1 MLWWTWSW
9 SWRAVWRLDANL
21 EKENPTTV
29 CTICIFAHLHILH
42 NLHDCIFQMWHLHI
56 LQMLHN
62 LKIFKI
68 LHNLQICTFAQFA
81 HLQCPTLIELISD
94 SIKKIQSN
102 WQLENQSPAA
112 KISKD
117 MWIFKKSKTMV
128 SPRKSDD
135 ITNRNSRKYLWKI
148 RSNTCERKSIA
159 RKSKVIE
166 IWP

>member
-1 MLWWTWSW
+1 MPI
-9 SWRAVWRLDANL
+9 WR
-21 EKENPTTV
+21 KEIQQRFAHFAYLHI
-29 CTICIFAHLHILH
+29 CTFCIFAY
-42 NLHDCIFQMWHLHI
+42 
-56 LQMLHN
+56 
-62 LKIFKI
+62 FKCDI
-68 LHNLQICTFAQFA
+68 YTFCKCCAICTFLNFAQFAHLHNLQICTIAQFTQFA

-148 RSNTCERKSIA
+148 RSNTCEGKSIV